1 MSAVQDGSAQ
11 PVEPRI
17 EAFRTSVQRTLDAAS
32 SFEAAAT
39 AFVEAFYAA
48 FDDFTL
54 LVRVFAIVPYRRL
67 DAAERAYL
75 GPLHEAT
82 PVLTLMGTRGIEP
95 QWNDRRSSQN
105 HRAIPLV
112 SEAFVDEAPMIAK
125 LFAEIGDS
133 PFSPQARAQERT
145 LLDGD
150 WQFVKK
156 TADTD
161 GLFFV
166 GDARTTTDL
175 RGRRVIP
182 AADFVDRYGVRTV
195 FGFGRRAE
203 DGSLAVVIVF
213 SRKALLRTFA
223 QRFLSLVEVLLVGSG
238 SVSQAALFADRQSE
252 PKFS

>member
-1 MSAVQDGSAQ
+1 MNRDESTE
-11 PVEPRI
+11 PVEERI
-17 EAFRTSVQRTLDAAS
+17 AAFRASVEPQLHGVA
-32 SFEAAAT
+32 SFEAAAS
-39 AFVEAFYAA
+39 AFVDTFYTA

-67 DAAERAYL
+67 DTAERAYL
-75 GPLHEAT
+75 GDLHEAT

-95 QWNDRRSSQN
+95 QWNDRRTSQN
-105 HRAIPLV
+105 HRAIPLI
-112 SEAFVDEAPMIAK
+112 SETFVEEAPMIAK

-133 PFSPQARAQERT
+133 PFA

-150 WQFVKK
+150 WQFVRR
-156 TADTD
+156 TAGAD

-182 AADFVDRYGVRTV
+182 AADFVERYGVRTV

-203 DGSLAVVIVF
+203 DNSLAVVIVF

-223 QRFLSLVEVLLVGSG
+223 QQFVGLIELLLAGSG
-238 SVSQAALFADRQSE
+238 SVSQEALFADRQSE
-252 PKFS
+252 SKFS